1 MAYDYKEHFG
11 EITLTQ
17 DLTTLPEERTWRLAA
32 PEREPEPH
40 QIVLYLGC
48 NVLRTSHMVRTVTAI
63 FDRLG
68 LDYVALGGSP
78 YCVGIFHP
86 RDGHPARL
94 GGVYRPTRSI

>member
-1 MAYDYKEHFG
+1 MAYDYKKHFG

-48 NVLRTSHMVRTVTAI
+48 NVLRTSHMIRTVNAI

-68 LDYVALGGSP
+68 LEYVAGGGP
-78 YCVGIFHP
+78 TYCTGI
-86 RDGHPARL
+86 GHPPAGAAPAVR
-94 GGVYRPTRSI
+94 GGRYRPRR